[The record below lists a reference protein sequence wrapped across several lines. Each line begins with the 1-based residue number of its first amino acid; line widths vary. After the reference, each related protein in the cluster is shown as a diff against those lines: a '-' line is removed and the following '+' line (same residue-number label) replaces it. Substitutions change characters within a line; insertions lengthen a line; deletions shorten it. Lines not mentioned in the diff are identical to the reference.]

1 MAAEAADGGP
11 SPPLPRAGE
20 AAEAPAQAPEKRA
33 AAGRGDDDEQQ
44 QQQGGGED
52 RPEPKRRRARAR
64 ITALESVPRAAEVAA
79 AAAAATAAA
88 AEAASRDDEPEPA
101 GGWDEGGGES
111 FSFHARGFSSAQTT
125 PKFGSFNPGAAAEL
139 VAFHLMKASRRRAD
153 PQVTE
158 ETGDHRTAAG
168 SDAAAAA
175 EGSDGN
181 SR

>member
-1 MAAEAADGGP
+1 MAAEAADGP
-11 SPPLPRAGE
+11 SPPPPRAGE
-20 AAEAPAQAPEKRA
+20 AAEAPAQAPEKR
-33 AAGRGDDDEQQ
+33 RGDDDEQQ
-44 QQQGGGED
+44 QQEGGED

-88 AEAASRDDEPEPA
+88 AEAASRDDEPELDNA
-101 GGWDEGGGES
+101 SDGGAES

-125 PKFGSFNPGAAAEL
+125 PKFGSFNPGAAAAEL
-139 VAFHLMKASRRRAD
+139 VAFHLMKASRRRVD
-153 PQVTE
+153 PQATE
-158 ETGDHRTAAG
+158 EPGDRGTAAG
-168 SDAAAAA
+168 VDEEEAAAA

>member
-1 MAAEAADGGP
+1 MAAEAADGP
-11 SPPLPRAGE
+11 SPPPPGAGE
-20 AAEAPAQAPEKRA
+20 AAEPPAAPE
-33 AAGRGDDDEQQ
+33 DEQQ
-44 QQQGGGED
+44 QQHQSGED

-88 AEAASRDDEPEPA
+88 AEAAGRDDEPEAEHA
-101 GGWDEGGGES
+101 GGCDGGAES

-139 VAFHLMKASRRRAD
+139 VAFHLMKASRRRVD
-153 PQVTE
+153 PQAAE
-158 ETGDHRTAAG
+158 EPGDRGTAAG
-168 SDAAAAA
+168 GDEEEAAAA